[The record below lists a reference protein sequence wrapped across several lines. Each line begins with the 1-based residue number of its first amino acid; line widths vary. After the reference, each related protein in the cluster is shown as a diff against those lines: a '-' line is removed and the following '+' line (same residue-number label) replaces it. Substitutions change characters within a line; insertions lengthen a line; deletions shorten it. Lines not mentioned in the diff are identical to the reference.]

1 MKLRRGHWLMLLAL
15 LATWQLGQAGYIH
28 AKALLAQHL
37 LHNAWQRTLAGEIRA
52 KPWPW
57 ADTWPVARLQVP
69 RLGVDLIVLDGASG
83 SSLAFGPGH
92 LDGSALPGAAGNS
105 IISGHRDT
113 HFAFLRELQPG
124 DIVLVWHTSGRQ
136 QQFRMTRGQ
145 VFDARSHRLAEG
157 DESARLLLLTCYPFD
172 ALVPGGPLRYLVE
185 MEAASAPEA

>member
-1 MKLRRGHWLMLLAL
+1 MRLRRGHWLLLLAL
-15 LATWQLGQAGYIH
+15 LAAWQLGQAGYIH

-37 LHNAWQRTLAGEIRA
+37 LQTAWQRTLAGETKVR
-52 KPWPW
+52 PWPW

-92 LDGSALPGAAGNS
+92 LHGSALPGAAGNS

-113 HFAFLRELQPG
+113 HFAFLRQLQPG
-124 DIVLVWHTSGRQ
+124 DTIQLQVMTGQ
-136 QQFRMTRGQ
+136 QRLFRMTQKQ
-145 VFDARSHRLAEG
+145 VFDARSHRLAAG
-157 DESARLLLLTCYPFD
+157 DEAARLILLTCYPFD

-185 MEAASAPEA
+185 LELVSHTG